1 MRILFDHNAPRQLRR
16 HLVGHDVDVAEERG
30 WATLVNGAFL
40 DRAEEAGYEVV
51 ITADKNMP
59 HQQNLGRRNLALLVL
74 GANRWLLIEPKI
86 EDISNALEGIQPGEV
101 REVPI
106 PMRGEG

>member
-16 HLVGHDVDVAEERG
+16 HLVGHDVYVAEERG
-30 WATLVNGAFL
+30 WATLVNGELL

-51 ITADKNMP
+51 ITADRNMP
-59 HQQNLGRRNLALLVL
+59 YQQNIGSRRFALIVL
-74 GANRWLLIEPKI
+74 GANRWPLIEPRI
-86 EDISNALEGIQPGEV
+86 EDIRTALGGIRPGEV

-106 PMRGEG
+106 PVRGEG

>member
-1 MRILFDHNAPRQLRR
+1 MRILFDHNTPRLLRR
-16 HLVGHDVDVAEERG
+16 HLVGHDVDAAAERG
-30 WATLVNGAFL
+30 WAALGNGALL

-51 ITADKNMP
+51 ITADRNMP
-59 HQQNLGRRNLALLVL
+59 YQQNIRSRSFALIIL
-74 GANRWLLIEPKI
+74 GANRWPLIDPKI
-86 EDISNALEGIQPGEV
+86 EDIRNALDGIRPGEV